1 LIFLEDQEINR
12 RFVFLNSIR
21 IAILSALILISIFIL
36 IFVETLETILP
47 IIVSLSFA
55 VIFSILNFYL
65 FKVLNYRVAIYLQLF
80 VDIIVI
86 TFLVYFSGGIV
97 SPFYFLYIL
106 PIIVSSIFLKRRDT
120 LYIATLS
127 FIIFGILSDLL
138 YLKVIPFYF
147 GIYPQQHIPLGSF
160 IYNLLM
166 SFIAF
171 STVAILSSY
180 YFEKIRTTGEA
191 LKNIQEN
198 LKDLV
203 LLNNTVMEKMEN
215 GFMICDSGGKLI
227 SYNEKSKNLLN
238 LNSRSN
244 VFELL
249 LSSADNQ
256 KIKSLSHINNR
267 YYFEKRENGVFLGV
281 SVSFIENLYGIDKIF
296 VFIVTDLTER
306 KEIED
311 ALKSKE
317 HLALIGEMAAGI
329 AHEIRNPLASISGS
343 VQFLQK
349 ELKLE
354 PEYQNLM
361 EIIIRESGRLS
372 KSIED
377 FLEFTRVTPLN
388 LSDID
393 ISAVMD
399 EIIELIRLNH
409 QKVKFLKKYI
419 PGNVIRA
426 DQKKVKQ
433 LVWNLLNN
441 AVKAMNEK
449 GFIEIHI
456 YEEGDCVNL
465 FIKDDGVGIEK
476 GELKR
481 IFTPFYSRFTSGIGL
496 GMSIVKRIIEEH
508 GADIKIKSKKNVGT
522 EVTVCFKKVNPLIET
537 NQNRSVMDV

>member
-1 LIFLEDQEINR
+1 
-12 RFVFLNSIR
+12 
-21 IAILSALILISIFIL
+21 
-36 IFVETLETILP
+36 VETLETILP

-65 FKVLNYRVAIYLQLF
+65 FKVLNYRVAIYMQLF

-106 PIIVSSIFLKRRDT
+106 PIIVSSIFLNRRDT

-249 LSSADNQ
+249 LSKSDNQ

-267 YYFEKRENGVFLGV
+267 YYFEKIENGVFLGV

-361 EIIIRESGRLS
+361 EIIIRESSRLS

-388 LSDID
+388 VSDID
-393 ISAVMD
+393 ISEVMD
-399 EIIELIRLNH
+399 EIVELIRLNQ

-419 PGNVIRA
+419 SGNVIRA

-441 AVKAMNEK
+441 AVKAMNGK

-476 GELKR
+476 GELKK

-522 EVTVCFKKVNPLIET
+522 EVTVCFKKVTPLIEM
-537 NQNRSVMDV
+537 NQN

>member
-1 LIFLEDQEINR
+1 MIFLEDQEINR